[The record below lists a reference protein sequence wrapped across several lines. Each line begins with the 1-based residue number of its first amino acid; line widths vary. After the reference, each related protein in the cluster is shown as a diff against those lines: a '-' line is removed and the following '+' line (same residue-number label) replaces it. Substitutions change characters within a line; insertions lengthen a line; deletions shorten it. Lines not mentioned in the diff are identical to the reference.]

1 MIELTGNCCWPGGS
15 ELTVTRLSVS
25 GGFCLDTPAPATSPA
40 SLSTSWKNK
49 SRNLSLAIFRYLH
62 NIYEGIKND
71 RFEIL

>member
-49 SRNLSLAIFRYLH
+49 
-62 NIYEGIKND
+62 K
-71 RFEIL
+71 